1 MSAIKQMPISTFPFF
16 TGSKKM
22 FQTKHC
28 PNATQ
33 LFGYSI
39 FPACFKSDHKL
50 ESLEDLPK
58 GKRDGKVGKRR
69 NWME

>member
-1 MSAIKQMPISTFPFF
+1 MQHNYLDIQFSLPV
-16 TGSKKM
+16 
-22 FQTKHC
+22 
-28 PNATQ
+28 
-33 LFGYSI
+33 LFYFI
-39 FPACFKSDHKL
+39 FFPACFKSDHKL